1 VYKYNILHDAV
12 SGELHYHAAEK
23 ALDVILPRRDRLER
37 DCDTVIIIYNV
48 YDRDDGEDD
57 FITYY
62 NIVVSILTFTKAGQV
77 IYFFFKSS

>member
-1 VYKYNILHDAV
+1 MYKYNVLHDAV

-62 NIVVSILTFTKAGQV
+62 NIVVCRF
-77 IYFFFKSS
+77 